1 MPILCRWNWLFWK
14 AGLLSR
20 WSQIN
25 GFPPNPSLLRF
36 CKTNATTCMGAGS
49 WYICRVLNSIPQQKV
64 GLKEGVW
71 NIWRGLCGVKY
82 IWRGEL
88 NTISQHK
95 IWGRLLG
102 VPLSPSAGAPLA
114 RATWQVGLRLHRATL
129 HQFTL
134 NYSTLQPIASS
145 HMTSWTLTALQ
156 FTSYIIHQTTFEL
169 QGLPLLEVMTV
180 LHTH

>member
-1 MPILCRWNWLFWK
+1 MPILCRGNWLFWK

-134 NYSTLQPIASS
+134 NYSTLQLIASS
-145 HMTSWTLTALQ
+145 HMTSWTQ
-156 FTSYIIHQTTFEL
+156 N
-169 QGLPLLEVMTV
+169 V
-180 LHTH
+180 LHFIKLQCITIHCTEPHDKLDSDGITIH